1 MRFGQNQRRQKV
13 VVPDPHGIEDQ
24 EGDSRRAENGQNDLE
39 ERLAAGAAVNEGCF
53 LEFVGNRFQ
62 ETVEDKH
69 RHGAAKAA
77 IQQNQQRHGEAVNPV
92 QLGAVDGPASES
104 SVTETE

>member
-1 MRFGQNQRRQKV
+1 
-13 VVPDPHGIEDQ
+13 
-24 EGDSRRAENGQNDLE
+24 
-39 ERLAAGAAVNEGCF
+39 
-53 LEFVGNRFQ
+53 
-62 ETVEDKH
+62 VEDKH